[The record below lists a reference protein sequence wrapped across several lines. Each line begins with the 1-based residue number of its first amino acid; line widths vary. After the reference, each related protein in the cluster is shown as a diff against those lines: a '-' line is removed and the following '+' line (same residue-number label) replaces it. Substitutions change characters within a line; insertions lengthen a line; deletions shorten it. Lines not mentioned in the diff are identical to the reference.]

1 LLVSGVRSRDARTF
15 FARRIIA
22 FLPER
27 HRRRF
32 HAPLR
37 KSDSDG
43 CSVNGRL
50 FSLLPPHGKHG
61 YWILTSPSILEWKDD
76 DELKLQW
83 KQLMGSMDDLFVNG
97 CFGSPSEYMGLR
109 SVAEDSFV
117 FPLVDAMY
125 FKSLLSKL
133 AFERRR

>member
-1 LLVSGVRSRDARTF
+1 
-15 FARRIIA
+15 
-22 FLPER
+22 
-27 HRRRF
+27 
-32 HAPLR
+32 
-37 KSDSDG
+37 
-43 CSVNGRL
+43 
-50 FSLLPPHGKHG
+50 
-61 YWILTSPSILEWKDD
+61 
-76 DELKLQW
+76 
-83 KQLMGSMDDLFVNG
+83 MGSMDDLFVNG